1 MISFRHLSHV
11 LLVSLLC
18 IGLAGCG
25 SSGSSVD
32 YDVADIARFTLPF
45 DQKLDIHPDS
55 LQDVAVVEKE
65 NKIAVE
71 TDIDFRELVRKWSSA
86 RRNIAA
92 RSSRRLVNDYAT
104 FWGMDPSV
112 LSLQVEM
119 GISGLTRDRALELVE
134 KRKQEVRKE
143 IQIDVFLFAPP
154 TNSRITGPTT
164 RAELVI
170 GTERYKPS
178 RSDYGPVRDSV
189 LPSGQRVLYR
199 RNTFFFKR
207 VRDDADILADA
218 STMSL
223 EVNRFA
229 QGTDDSFTWSWET
242 EAPSDDDRDSR
253 ASSTDRRE

>member
-1 MISFRHLSHV
+1 MISLRHLSRV
-11 LLVSLLC
+11 LIVSLLC

-45 DQKLDIHPDS
+45 DQKLDVHPDT
-55 LQDVAVVEKE
+55 LQDVGVVEKE
-65 NKIAVE
+65 DKVAIE
-71 TDIDFRELVRKWSSA
+71 TDLDFRELVRKWSSA

-92 RSSRRLVNDYAT
+92 RASRRLVNDYAT
-104 FWGMDPSV
+104 FWGMDPSI

-119 GISGLTRDRALELVE
+119 GVSGLTRDRALELVE
-134 KRKQEVRKE
+134 QRKQEVRQE
-143 IQIDVFLFAPP
+143 IQIDVFLFASPS
-154 TNSRITGPTT
+154 NSRITGPTT
-164 RAELVI
+164 RAELVV
-170 GTERYKPS
+170 GNERYKPS
-178 RSDYGPVRDSV
+178 RTDYGPVRDSV

-207 VRDDADILADA
+207 DRDGTDILADA

-242 EAPSDDDRDSR
+242 DAPSDGDRDSR
-253 ASSTDRRE
+253 ASSADRRE